1 MQQSYGWK
9 NVKEDYIGIAGTVRY
24 FADFE
29 KSLKMQEQCRKR
41 SKKIGLNSNVILLR
55 IQPSVYFWLSRLRIL
70 WLFVRRGVYFTDT
83 IGEN

>member
-1 MQQSYGWK
+1 
-9 NVKEDYIGIAGTVRY
+9 
-24 FADFE
+24 
-29 KSLKMQEQCRKR
+29 MQEQCRKR